1 MPLGYLCLVLHAHL
15 PYVRHPEYDDFLEE
29 DWLYEA
35 ITETYIPLLEV
46 FDAPSVVTNC
56 TIRNTSTVPLQ
67 ALALLNSDFARNRA
81 SAFARRLAQEAGG
94 DPDKRTER
102 AFRLAYG
109 RKPQQKELDLT
120 KRFLAAQCQIWS
132 KEKDGEQRAWI
143 DFCQMVLASNSFIYV
158 E

>member
-1 MPLGYLCLVLHAHL
+1 VP
-15 PYVRHPEYDDFLEE
+15 
-29 DWLYEA
+29 
-35 ITETYIPLLEV
+35 TLLEV

-67 ALALLNSDFARNRA
+67 ALALLNSDFARKRA
-81 SAFARRLAQEAGG
+81 SAFARRLERETGN

-109 RKPQQKELDLT
+109 RKPDQKEMDLT
-120 KRFLAAQCQIWS
+120 KRFIAAQHQVYS

-143 DFCQMVLASNSFIYV
+143 DFCQMLLASNSFVYV